1 MTAKYDPFT
10 TFPKH
15 MKSLVEFSHDVDR
28 LLEPELVRMIQIRA
42 SQINGCAHCINMHV
56 KEARALGMNEQ
67 RIDLLPAWRDAP
79 CYSARERAL
88 IGWTE
93 ALTRLSEDHPQP
105 STLTE
110 LQAHF
115 SEEEQVAITLA
126 ILVINGWN
134 RLCVGLGLWSD
145 NSPTRRAA

>member
-1 MTAKYDPFT
+1 
-10 TFPKH
+10 
-15 MKSLVEFSHDVDR
+15 
-28 LLEPELVRMIQIRA
+28 
-42 SQINGCAHCINMHV
+42 MHV

-105 STLTE
+105 SALTE

-115 SEEEQVAITLA
+115 SEEKQIAITLA

-134 RLCVGLGLWSD
+134 RLCVGLGLWTD
-145 NSPTRRAA
+145 NVATRSAA